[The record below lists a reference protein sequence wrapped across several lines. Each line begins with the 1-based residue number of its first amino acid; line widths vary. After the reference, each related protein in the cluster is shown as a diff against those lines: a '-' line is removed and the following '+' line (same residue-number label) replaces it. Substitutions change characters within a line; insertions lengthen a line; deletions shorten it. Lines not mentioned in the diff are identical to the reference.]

1 MQGVLTSSV
10 GTPVAVLCVD
20 AAGRYCRKYVVP
32 AQWDPSAPKSL
43 LGCQMSNQC
52 PADHP
57 AIRAA
62 ARSGRRG
69 SGSAPARTAPLG
81 SKRSPSPGLQ
91 APERACCARCALI
104 VASMLQLCL
113 VAAIFG
119 LPRISPGAANLLR
132 LASLDCSAGGSS
144 AITADSSP
152 DASALAGRKL
162 SLPKANPPDPFGAGA
177 SSLAQLDYAGVGLLT
192 AGRDAGGAAHLLSGL
207 QLDGQLDM
215 EDLLLGILIACC
227 VLAFISLLGL
237 VVACSQPRSCTR
249 TAATTL
255 YYVTTLPVWVALG
268 FAVAFCFVFR
278 AESESLVSRYWLCA
292 PSTSTTSLPMRHG
305 SFHSTTRA
313 RLSLPTGLL
322 LTEPAHLGGAAQTA
336 WGAAAAVY
344 KSITLVA
351 SLLLSANVLLLVGL
365 YSASRVVGAG
375 IVAASLLNVI
385 NLGQLLVGGG
395 LCAVA
400 AGLHAR
406 SEGGGGGLHADTILL
421 ALGGGVAGVSILGL
435 LASRLHSGCLLRL
448 YGLCALLGVTCLAA
462 FVCVLSLLG
471 VGNSAV
477 SGFAD
482 PVLSQNWHYI
492 RDVYPISKDDFLHLL
507 SRHNAKLAIAGGL
520 LLFVQLLALIA
531 TCVLRNALLSP
542 KESASAS
549 ERAGLISD
557 DEDDDEEQMV

>member
-1 MQGVLTSSV
+1 MTRETHLRRPPHRSAHARASRAPHVALAPPLVIAGHLRDVQGVLTTSV

-62 ARSGRRG
+62 ARSARRAP
-69 SGSAPARTAPLG
+69 GSAPARTAPLG
-81 SKRSPSPGLQ
+81 SKSPSPGLQ

-113 VAAIFG
+113 VVAIFG
-119 LPRISPGAANLLR
+119 LPRVSPGAANLLR
-132 LASLDCSAGGSS
+132 LASLDCSASGSS
-144 AITADSSP
+144 AISADSSP
-152 DASALAGRKL
+152 DASALAGRQL

-177 SSLAQLDYAGVGLLT
+177 PSLAQLDYAGVGLLT

-278 AESESLVSRYWLCA
+278 AEAESLVRRYWLCA
-292 PSTSTTSLPMRHG
+292 PSDKH
-305 SFHSTTRA
+305 
-313 RLSLPTGLL
+313 RLSAHAARRLPLNV
-322 LTEPAHLGGAAQTA
+322 QC
-336 WGAAAAVY
+336 
-344 KSITLVA
+344 STLVA
-351 SLLLSANVLLLVGL
+351 HRLTSHGART
-365 YSASRVVGAG
+365 SRRRRSDSMGRRRCRLQEHHSRRLAP
-375 IVAASLLNVI
+375 ALRQRSP
-385 NLGQLLVGGG
+385 
-395 LCAVA
+395 
-400 AGLHAR
+400 AR
-406 SEGGGGGLHADTILL
+406 G
-421 ALGGGVAGVSILGL
+421 
-435 LASRLHSGCLLRL
+435 
-448 YGLCALLGVTCLAA
+448 
-462 FVCVLSLLG
+462 
-471 VGNSAV
+471 
-477 SGFAD
+477 
-482 PVLSQNWHYI
+482 PVLCQSCGRRWDRRRVASQC
-492 RDVYPISKDDFLHLL
+492 D
-507 SRHNAKLAIAGGL
+507 
-520 LLFVQLLALIA
+520 QLRPA
-531 TCVLRNALLSP
+531 TCRRRPLRCGCRPTCSQRGRRRRLARRHDSSCP
-542 KESASAS
+542 RWWRGRS
-549 ERAGLISD
+549 
-557 DEDDDEEQMV
+557 